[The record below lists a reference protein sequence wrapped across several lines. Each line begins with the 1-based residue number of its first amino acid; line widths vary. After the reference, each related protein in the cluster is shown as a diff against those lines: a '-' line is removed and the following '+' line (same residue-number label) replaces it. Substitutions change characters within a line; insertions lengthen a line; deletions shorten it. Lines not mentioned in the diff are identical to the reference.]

1 MPILSSRA
9 ATWIV
14 PTWLVVVGLIGLLGA
29 PLTSATS
36 TLLIIAGLVVPTI
49 ALSLSQKP
57 SAMLAEVRH
66 HASRVTNRRMPAS
79 VNRTQDVPKERI
91 P

>member
-1 MPILSSRA
+1 MSILSIRA

-14 PTWLVVVGLIGLLGA
+14 LTWLVVIGLIGLLGA

-49 ALSLSQKP
+49 ALSLSQKR

-66 HASRVTNRRMPAS
+66 HASRVVNRRMPAS

>member
-1 MPILSSRA
+1 MSILSSRA

-14 PTWLVVVGLIGLLGA
+14 PTWLIVIGLIGLLGA

-36 TLLIIAGLVVPTI
+36 VFLIIAGLVAPAI

-57 SAMLAEVRH
+57 SARLA
-66 HASRVTNRRMPAS
+66 
-79 VNRTQDVPKERI
+79 DVPKERI